1 MAFDLIQLRI
11 GLLVKVGLLV
21 LLRDIK
27 IKGLY
32 NCVIV
37 LTTSFIVS
45 DNVLNTYKNASFVAH
60 LRKHVTWDHIKVLIV
75 WDRPIAPI
83 SPHIILALDS
93 GIYRLV

>member
-32 NCVIV
+32 KCVIV
-37 LTTSFIVS
+37 LATSFIVS
-45 DNVLNTYKNASFVAH
+45 DNVLNTYKNASFVVH
-60 LRKHVTWDHIKVLIV
+60 LRKHVT
-75 WDRPIAPI
+75 
-83 SPHIILALDS
+83 
-93 GIYRLV
+93 